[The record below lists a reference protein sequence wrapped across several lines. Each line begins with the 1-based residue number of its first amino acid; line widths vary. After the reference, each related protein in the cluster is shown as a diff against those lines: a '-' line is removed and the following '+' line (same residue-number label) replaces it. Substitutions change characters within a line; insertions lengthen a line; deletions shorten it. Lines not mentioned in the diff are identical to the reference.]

1 MTPPGD
7 ALEFIEGPAFQAAN
21 ELVPGLDLAAKDFVS
36 RFPQKLRSLNSAL
49 RTFDVSHLGKTY
61 EILTHQKG
69 NNRVHLLAAAE
80 VVNGLGLGPE
90 TLKYFIARFPK

>member
-7 ALEFIEGPAFQAAN
+7 ALEFVEGPAFKVAN
-21 ELVPGLDLAAKDFVS
+21 ELVPGLDLAAKDLVS
-36 RFPQKLRSLNSAL
+36 RSPQKLRPLNSVL
-49 RTFDVSHLGKTY
+49 RTYDVDHLGKTY
-61 EILTHQKG
+61 EILAYRKG

-80 VVNGLGLGPE
+80 VVDGRGLGPE